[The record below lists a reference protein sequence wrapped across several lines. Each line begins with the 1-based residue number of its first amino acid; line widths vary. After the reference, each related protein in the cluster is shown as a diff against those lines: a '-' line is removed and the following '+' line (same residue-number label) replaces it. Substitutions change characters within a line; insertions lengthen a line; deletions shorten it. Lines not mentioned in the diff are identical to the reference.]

1 MTFELPKRKMM
12 IVINFLS
19 NLTLPRKV
27 SRASSKLIASLQTKL
42 SELAEDEKDLVE
54 KYNGTVNEGGN
65 ISGIKTESFNE
76 FNEAHSELL
85 NETVIIDI
93 SYKEQPKVLLD
104 FFEEWNEP
112 ISPEQV
118 VGMNAF
124 YDLLDSFN
132 NKES

>member
-1 MTFELPKRKMM
+1 MTFELPKRNMM

-54 KYNGTVNEGGN
+54 KYNGTVDEGGN
-65 ISGIKTESFNE
+65 ISGIKPESFNE

-85 NETVIIDI
+85 NETVIVDI

-124 YDLLDSFN
+124 YDLLDSLN
-132 NKES
+132 SKES

>member
-1 MTFELPKRKMM
+1 MTFELPKRNMM

-42 SELAEDEKDLVE
+42 SELADDEKDLIE
-54 KYNGTVNEGGN
+54 KYNGTVDEGGN

-104 FFEEWNEP
+104 FFEEWNEQ

-124 YDLLDSFN
+124 YDLLDSLN
-132 NKES
+132 SKES

>member
-104 FFEEWNEP
+104 FFEEWNEQ

-124 YDLLDSFN
+124 YDLLDPLN

>member
-1 MTFELPKRKMM
+1 MTFELPKRNMM

-42 SELAEDEKDLVE
+42 SELADDEKDLIE
-54 KYNGTVNEGGN
+54 KYNGTVDEGGN
-65 ISGIKTESFNE
+65 ISGIKPESFNE
-76 FNEAHSELL
+76 FNEARSELL
-85 NETVIIDI
+85 NETVIVDI

-104 FFEEWNEP
+104 FFEEWNEQ

>member
-1 MTFELPKRKMM
+1 MTFELPKRNMM

-42 SELAEDEKDLVE
+42 SELADDEKDLIE
-54 KYNGTVNEGGN
+54 KYNGTVDEGGN

>member
-1 MTFELPKRKMM
+1 MTFELPKRNMM

-42 SELAEDEKDLVE
+42 SELADDEKDLIE
-54 KYNGTVNEGGN
+54 KYNGTVDEGGN

-104 FFEEWNEP
+104 FFEEWNEQ

>member
-1 MTFELPKRKMM
+1 MTFELPKRNMM

-42 SELAEDEKDLVE
+42 SELANDEKDLIE
-54 KYNGTVNEGGN
+54 KYNGTVDEGGN

-104 FFEEWNEP
+104 FFEEWNEQ

-124 YDLLDSFN
+124 YDLLDSLN

>member
-1 MTFELPKRKMM
+1 MM

-42 SELAEDEKDLVE
+42 SELADDEKDLIE
-54 KYNGTVNEGGN
+54 KYNGTVDEGGN
-65 ISGIKTESFNE
+65 ISGIKPESFNE
-76 FNEAHSELL
+76 FNESHSELL

-104 FFEEWNEP
+104 FLR
-112 ISPEQV
+112 S
-118 VGMNAF
+118 GMNKLVLNR
-124 YDLLDSFN
+124 LLV
-132 NKES
+132 

>member
-1 MTFELPKRKMM
+1 MTFELPKQNMM

-54 KYNGTVNEGGN
+54 KYNGTVGEGGN
-65 ISGIKTESFNE
+65 ISGIKPESFNE
-76 FNEAHSELL
+76 FNEARSELL
-85 NETVIIDI
+85 NETVIVDI

-124 YDLLDSFN
+124 YDLLDSLN
-132 NKES
+132 SKES

>member
-1 MTFELPKRKMM
+1 MTFELPKRNMM

-65 ISGIKTESFNE
+65 ISGIKPESFTE

-85 NETVIIDI
+85 NETVIVDI

-124 YDLLDSFN
+124 YDLLDSLN
-132 NKES
+132 SKES